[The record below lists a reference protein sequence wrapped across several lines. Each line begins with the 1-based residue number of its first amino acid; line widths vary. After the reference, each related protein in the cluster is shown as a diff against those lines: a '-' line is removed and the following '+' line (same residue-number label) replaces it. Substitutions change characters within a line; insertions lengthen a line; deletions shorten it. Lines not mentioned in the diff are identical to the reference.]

1 MIPRNLNLKHRG
13 EGKNVEHL
21 DQKNGRVGID
31 PLRSFILFVRWRR
44 VFLRQHNARK
54 EQR

>member
-31 PLRSFILFVRWRR
+31 R
-44 VFLRQHNARK
+44 VHLICPMAAPFLRQHNALK